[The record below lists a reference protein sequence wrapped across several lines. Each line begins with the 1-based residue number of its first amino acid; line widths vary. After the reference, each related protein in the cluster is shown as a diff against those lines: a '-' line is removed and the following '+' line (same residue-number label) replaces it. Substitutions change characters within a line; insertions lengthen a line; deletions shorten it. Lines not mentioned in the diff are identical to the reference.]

1 MRKFACLCL
10 ALLLAFGGAAMAES
24 VIGGADGPTSILLN
38 WTPSADENRSVLVAR
53 LEEDDSYSY
62 ALIGAGDG
70 EEALALFGGYS
81 YAEQFAAF
89 EDFAAMMQPAI
100 VLEGNDAP
108 LSIAVD
114 ADGLATVSAG
124 EQMLAQFTDTPVFMI
139 VTGSFAEG
147 EMTMDENCDVQVLD
161 ENGVRVWSETAAV
174 SGAYANICPNCGE
187 PDDGSSRHHTL
198 ISEFCEE
205 GHTLCMGDPE
215 HYCDP
220 ADGGCG
226 RYYECSHSNSHT
238 RYIKCDNL
246 WCYKEHGDHKELA
259 CGHRGCE
266 VYGEEEKHAQC
277 PACGGY
283 LCDGKDHTLAS
294 CGKHHAGEAGDHTAA
309 TCGISGHYTCDG
321 LDHSDAPCSI
331 DGHYTCDGKDH
342 SKAPCGIDGHY
353 TCDGLDHSDAPCGI
367 DGHYTCDGKDHSDAP
382 CGIDG
387 HYTCDG
393 TDHSKCE
400 S

>member
-1 MRKFACLCL
+1 MSVLWRCCWRL
-10 ALLLAFGGAAMAES
+10 AARRWPES

-187 PDDGSSRHHTL
+187 INDGSSAAYDAHQRVLRRGTYAVH
-198 ISEFCEE
+198 
-205 GHTLCMGDPE
+205 
-215 HYCDP
+215 
-220 ADGGCG
+220 G
-226 RYYECSHSNSHT
+226 RSHSPLRFLRRGLSLLEVQQPYHV
-238 RYIKCDNL
+238 
-246 WCYKEHGDHKELA
+246 
-259 CGHRGCE
+259 HRLRRAVVLQGSRRP
-266 VYGEEEKHAQC
+266 HR
-277 PACGGY
+277 
-283 LCDGKDHTLAS
+283 
-294 CGKHHAGEAGDHTAA
+294 AGVRPSRLRD
-309 TCGISGHYTCDG
+309 
-321 LDHSDAPCSI
+321 LRP
-331 DGHYTCDGKDH
+331 
-342 SKAPCGIDGHY
+342 
-353 TCDGLDHSDAPCGI
+353 
-367 DGHYTCDGKDHSDAP
+367 
-382 CGIDG
+382 
-387 HYTCDG
+387 
-393 TDHSKCE
+393 
-400 S
+400 